1 MKDDPKALL
10 TVCSTRLALL
20 SEKEQ
25 RECGVARPVA
35 RVQLKSRH
43 WRIRTIK
50 GELVDEVV
58 GDGVVGAHP
67 VLEAGA
73 HLQMILSLQHDRRS
87 GRPPCAGSQ
96 CAHPVV
102 QPVWTFRVQSHACPP
117 CGLWSPATRRM
128 LGLRP

>member
-1 MKDDPKALL
+1 VNACLGKLSSQSERFYHMTYSMVCSRIQLPFIITPLL
-10 TVCSTRLALL
+10 SVCSTRLALL
-20 SEKEQ
+20 SEREQ

-73 HLQMILSLQHDRRS
+73 PTLCCKPLRTSR
-87 GRPPCAGSQ
+87 A
-96 CAHPVV
+96 
-102 QPVWTFRVQSHACPP
+102 QSHVHPP
-117 CGLWSPATRRM
+117 
-128 LGLRP
+128 